1 VKRLLKGTLVGA
13 LITAAASAG
22 GCKRGPPPIDS
33 TALVKALANAHQPA
47 AVAALVT
54 GTAKSGDVCRYAE
67 VAGRAALDADLF
79 PLTKSVLDGA
89 AANCPRAQTLNG
101 ERAEALARAGDTGKA
116 ESAAQSVLV
125 ADPSNPYAQLALAR
139 VSCDRGQM
147 TNCGDFAAKAL
158 KAGRG
163 GEAERYLGRSTL
175 ARSLFKEAEGHFQNL
190 LKANPNDP
198 EAAFSAGICND
209 KLGRYMQAREAFLQT
224 LRIDP
229 KHEMARV
236 YLVVLTHNAGFDA
249 EAHHDLAKLGE
260 LIPKDSPQY
269 VKLEQLLDG
278 NPADGGAPEAGAPK
292 YVPGMVQGKR

>member
-1 VKRLLKGTLVGA
+1 
-13 LITAAASAG
+13 
-22 GCKRGPPPIDS
+22 
-33 TALVKALANAHQPA
+33 
-47 AVAALVT
+47 
-54 GTAKSGDVCRYAE
+54 
-67 VAGRAALDADLF
+67 
-79 PLTKSVLDGA
+79 
-89 AANCPRAQTLNG
+89 
-101 ERAEALARAGDTGKA
+101 
-116 ESAAQSVLV
+116 
-125 ADPSNPYAQLALAR
+125 
-139 VSCDRGQM
+139 
-147 TNCGDFAAKAL
+147 
-158 KAGRG
+158 
-163 GEAERYLGRSTL
+163 
-175 ARSLFKEAEGHFQNL
+175 
-190 LKANPNDP
+190 P

-278 NPADGGAPEAGAPK
+278 NPADGGASEAGAPK